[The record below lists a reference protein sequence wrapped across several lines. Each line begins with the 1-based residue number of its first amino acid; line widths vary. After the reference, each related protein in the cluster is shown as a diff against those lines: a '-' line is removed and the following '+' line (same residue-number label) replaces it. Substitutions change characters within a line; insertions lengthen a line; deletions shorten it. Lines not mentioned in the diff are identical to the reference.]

1 MAKPGDTMYL
11 AHPDE
16 VERVTLVER
25 GDGGF
30 NMKASFRQ
38 RLRKPWVIRNSHGE
52 EGVVDESWL
61 SHNRLAAAI
70 VSARMAAGLERETQ

>member
-1 MAKPGDTMYL
+1 MKAGDTMYL

-16 VERVTLVER
+16 VEHVTLVER

-30 NMKASFRQ
+30 NMKASFRR
-38 RLRKPWVIRNSHGE
+38 RLKKPWVIRNSYGE

-61 SHNRLAAAI
+61 RHDKLAATI
-70 VSARMAAGLERETQ
+70 DSARMAAELERD